1 MEDKMDI
8 FLLTRN
14 SELAQSV
21 GLMLADPELGYRLG
35 VHDSVSAVHP
45 VGDRMGVVMIDAE
58 LPATECMALLE
69 RHDRDLSSHAMIVIV
84 GPGLADRPLPGFEGV
99 RHLVMPFH
107 KKDLLTSIQAEALAN
122 RNGSQ
127 VLRVGRL
134 TLNMA
139 LGKAF
144 VDDQQVPLTRKEYEV
159 LQLLA
164 MRRGVTLSKEMFLD
178 KLYGGLD
185 EPEVKIIDVFVC
197 KIRGK
202 IKKLTGGDNLIDTV
216 WGRGYVLRDPDAR
229 QVEEGEARRAA
240 G

>member
-1 MEDKMDI
+1 MNI

-14 SELAQSV
+14 AELAQSV
-21 GLMLADPELGYRLG
+21 GLMLAGPELGYQF
-35 VHDSVSAVHP
+35 AVHAG
-45 VGDRMGVVMIDAE
+45 VGSVHATGDDVGVIMLDAE
-58 LPATECMALLE
+58 LPATECLSLLE
-69 RHDRDLSSHAMIVIV
+69 RHERDLSNHALIVV
-84 GPGLADRPLPGFEGV
+84 VVPGLADRPLPGFEGA
-99 RHLVMPFH
+99 RHLVTPFH

-134 TLNMA
+134 TLNMSQ
-139 LGKAF
+139 GKAF
-144 VDDQQVPLTRKEYEV
+144 VDDQPVPLTRKEYEV

-202 IKKLTGGDNLIDTV
+202 IKKLTGGDSLIDTV

-229 QVEEGEARRAA
+229 QVDEGEDRRAA
-240 G
+240 S

>member
-1 MEDKMDI
+1 MNV

-14 SELAQSV
+14 ADLERSV
-21 GLMLADPELGYRLG
+21 GVMLSDPSLGYRL
-35 VHDSVSAVHP
+35 SVTRSAAAVHMAGNA
-45 VGDRMGVVMIDAE
+45 VGVALVDAD
-58 LPATECMALLE
+58 LPASECAALLD
-69 RHDRDLSSHAMIVIV
+69 RHERDLSSLALVV
-84 GPGLADRPLPGFEGV
+84 LVPSGLAERPLPGFDSA
-99 RHLVMPFH
+99 RHLVTPFH
-107 KKDLLTSIQAEALAN
+107 KTDLVTSIQAEALAN
-122 RNGSQ
+122 RDGAQ
-127 VLRVGRL
+127 FLRVGRL

-144 VDDQQVPLTRKEYEV
+144 VDDQPLPLTRKEYEV

-202 IKKLTGGDNLIDTV
+202 IKKLTGGDSLIDTV
-216 WGRGYVLRDPDAR
+216 WGRGYVLRDPDTR
-229 QVEEGEARRAA
+229 QIETDETRRAA

>member
-1 MEDKMDI
+1 MEI

-14 SELAQSV
+14 AALGRSV
-21 GLMLADPELGYRLG
+21 GPMLADPSLGYRLS
-35 VHDSVSAVHP
+35 VLDSVAALRP
-45 VGDRMGVVMIDAE
+45 KGDEAGVVLIDAE
-58 LPATECMALLE
+58 LPAIECMALLE
-69 RHDRDLSSHAMIVIV
+69 RHERDLSSFALMVLV
-84 GPGLADRPLPGFEGV
+84 QPGLADRALPGFESA
-99 RHLVMPFH
+99 RHLVTPFH
-107 KKDLLTSIQAEALAN
+107 KKDLVTSIEAEALSN

-127 VLRVGRL
+127 ALRVGRL
-134 TLNMA
+134 TLNIAMA
-139 LGKAF
+139 RAF
-144 VDDQQVPLTRKEYEV
+144 VDDQPLPLTRKEYEV

-202 IKKLTGGDNLIDTV
+202 IKKLTGGDSLIDTV
-216 WGRGYVLRDPDAR
+216 WGRGYVLRDPETR
-229 QVEEGEARRAA
+229 QIEAGETRRAA

>member
-1 MEDKMDI
+1 MNI

-14 SELAQSV
+14 SDLAQSV
-21 GLMLADPELGYRLG
+21 GLMLADPDLGYSL
-35 VHDSVSAVHP
+35 AVHAG
-45 VGDRMGVVMIDAE
+45 VGSVHGANNDVGVILLDAE
-58 LPATECMALLE
+58 MPATECLAVLE
-69 RHDRDLSSHAMIVIV
+69 RLDRDLSNHAAIVLV
-84 GPGLADRPLPGFEGV
+84 VPGLAERALPGFEGA
-99 RHLVMPFH
+99 RHLVTPFH

-139 LGKAF
+139 QGKAY
-144 VDDQQVPLTRKEYEV
+144 VDDQAVPLTRKEYEV

-202 IKKLTGGDNLIDTV
+202 IKKLTGGDSLIDTV

-229 QVEEGEARRAA
+229 QVDEGETRRAA

>member
-1 MEDKMDI
+1 MDI

-14 SELAQSV
+14 SELARSV
-21 GLMLADPELGYRLG
+21 GLMLADPDLGYQFG
-35 VHDSVSAVHP
+35 VHAGVADVHP
-45 VGDRMGVVMIDAE
+45 VGDHTGVVMIDAE
-58 LPATECMALLE
+58 LPATECMALLD

-84 GPGLADRPLPGFEGV
+84 GPGLADRPLPGFEGT
-99 RHLVMPFH
+99 RHLVSPFH

-159 LQLLA
+159 LELLA

-202 IKKLTGGDNLIDTV
+202 IKKLTGGDSLIDTV
-216 WGRGYVLRDPDAR
+216 WGRGYVLRDPDSR
-229 QVEEGEARRAA
+229 QVAEGEGRCAA

>member
-1 MEDKMDI
+1 MNI

-14 SELAQSV
+14 ADLAQSV
-21 GLMLADPELGYRLG
+21 GLMLSDPELGYQLSVLPG
-35 VHDSVSAVHP
+35 VGSLFGSDDD
-45 VGDRMGVVMIDAE
+45 VGVILLDAE
-58 LPATECMALLE
+58 MPATECLTLLE
-69 RHDRDLSSHAMIVIV
+69 RHDRDLAHHAMIVV
-84 GPGLADRPLPGFEGV
+84 VAAGLADRPLPGFEGA
-99 RHLVMPFH
+99 RHLVTPFH

-122 RNGSQ
+122 RSGAQ

-139 LGKAF
+139 QGKAY
-144 VDDQQVPLTRKEYEV
+144 VDDQPVPLTRKEYEV

-202 IKKLTGGDNLIDTV
+202 IKKLSGGDSLIDTV

-229 QVEEGEARRAA
+229 QVDDGEVRRAA